1 MVFDR
6 LFTQNRILETAMQAT
21 QYRNQTIINN
31 IANVDTPD
39 YKAKYVN
46 FEGALDEAIT
56 KTKETGTDQMGSVMK
71 NISVVTKENSTTLDG
86 NSIDVETEMINFYKN
101 SNGSPKKR
109 TKCVILLNV
118 YKHLTI
124 KIKRR

>member
-86 NSIDVETEMINFYKN
+86 NSIDIETEMINFYKN
-101 SNGSPKKR
+101 SAKYDVIVNSVLSNSNR
-109 TKCVILLNV
+109 TNSV
-118 YKHLTI
+118 YTAFK
-124 KIKRR
+124 

>member
-101 SNGSPKKR
+101 SAKYDVIVNSVLSNSNR
-109 TKCVILLNV
+109 TNSV
-118 YKHLTI
+118 YTAFK
-124 KIKRR
+124 

>member
-86 NSIDVETEMINFYKN
+86 NSIDVEIEMINFYKN
-101 SNGSPKKR
+101 SAKYDVIVNSVLSNSNR
-109 TKCVILLNV
+109 TNSV
-118 YKHLTI
+118 YTAFK
-124 KIKRR
+124 